1 MFATLRRFALGLCIA
16 LSPLPAAAACQGRDL
31 LATLPGPERAA
42 LEAAVAAQPFAVG
55 NHWRATRGGSTIHV
69 IGTFHMFDA
78 RMTMHMRKLMPV
90 LHQAGAIYLEAT
102 EKEMAE
108 LQAAMASRPELM
120 FTTGPTLP
128 ERLTDEEWQ
137 QLSAEMQARGI
148 PAFLASK
155 FRPWYVSVLL
165 GVPPCAM
172 DAAGGTSNGLD
183 HLILTAAHEMGTPA
197 LPLEPYDTVFRIF
210 ENMPDT
216 DEIEMIRASLPLTA
230 MAEDMFAAMVAAY
243 FREDHRMIWEMSRTM
258 TTARADDPA
267 KAAADFTLL
276 EEALV
281 NSRNRAWM
289 DVILPAAEGRTIVVA
304 VGAGHLAGQQ
314 GLLNLLAE
322 AGYSLERQPF

>member
-128 ERLTDEEWQ
+128 ERLTDFDGAY
-137 QLSAEMQARGI
+137 LLTTTDFSAGMMPKALNCCWSSICE
-148 PAFLASK
+148 LAVTTSTSMPPT
-155 FRPWYVSVLL
+155 RSTAV
-165 GVPPCAM
+165 VP
-172 DAAGGTSNGLD
+172 
-183 HLILTAAHEMGTPA
+183 
-197 LPLEPYDTVFRIF
+197 
-210 ENMPDT
+210 
-216 DEIEMIRASLPLTA
+216 
-230 MAEDMFAAMVAAY
+230 
-243 FREDHRMIWEMSRTM
+243 
-258 TTARADDPA
+258 
-267 KAAADFTLL
+267 
-276 EEALV
+276 
-281 NSRNRAWM
+281 
-289 DVILPAAEGRTIVVA
+289 
-304 VGAGHLAGQQ
+304 
-314 GLLNLLAE
+314 
-322 AGYSLERQPF
+322 